1 MKARAKDHALRS
13 AVESRC
19 HVLLSVTDAET
30 LRRAELTLHRW
41 AEGECGDGYS
51 CISRDETT
59 GKPYREVSGMS
70 GKNRMIPIPD
80 RETGALKR
88 VADVC
93 ARYGLAFYHQTDPRG
108 CALYVAKADA
118 GMTDSNY
125 SSVGVAVTA

>member
-1 MKARAKDHALRS
+1 MRARDKDHAIRS
-13 AVESRC
+13 NIESRC
-19 HVLLSVTDAET
+19 YVLLSVTDAET
-30 LRRAELTLHRW
+30 LRRAAMTLHRW

-51 CISRDETT
+51 CITRDETT
-59 GKPYREVSGMS
+59 GKPFREVSGMS
-70 GKNRMIPIPD
+70 GRNRMIPIPD

-88 VADVC
+88 VAEVC

-125 SSVGVAVTA
+125 SSVGVAVCA